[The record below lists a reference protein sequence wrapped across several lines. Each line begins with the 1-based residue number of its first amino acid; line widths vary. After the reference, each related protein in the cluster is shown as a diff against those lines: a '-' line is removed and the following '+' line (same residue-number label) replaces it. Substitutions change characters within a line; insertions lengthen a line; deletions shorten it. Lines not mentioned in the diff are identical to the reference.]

1 MKRLVR
7 DICTSRTYQLS
18 TQANETNATDET
30 NFSKSR
36 IRRLRAEV
44 LLDTLAQVTD
54 TPNKFRG
61 LPLGSR
67 AVNIADGN
75 TSTYFLTTFGRAT
88 RKTVCSC
95 EVKMEPN
102 LSQALH
108 LLNGDSVHNRI
119 IRGRV
124 INNMT
129 NEKMPPEEIVK
140 SLYRKT
146 LSRDPNE
153 AEVSKLNHA
162 IANAKDPEGKQVV
175 LEDIFWA
182 LLNSKEYLFNH

>member
-1 MKRLVR
+1 
-7 DICTSRTYQLS
+7 
-18 TQANETNATDET
+18 
-30 NFSKSR
+30 
-36 IRRLRAEV
+36 
-44 LLDTLAQVTD
+44 
-54 TPNKFRG
+54 
-61 LPLGSR
+61 
-67 AVNIADGN
+67 
-75 TSTYFLTTFGRAT
+75 
-88 RKTVCSC
+88 
-95 EVKMEPN
+95 MEPN

-124 INNMT
+124 INTMMS
-129 NEKMPPEEIVK
+129 EKMPPGEIVK

-153 AEVSKLNHA
+153 AEVSKLNHTL
-162 IANAKDPEGKQVV
+162 ANAKEPKEKQVV

>member
-1 MKRLVR
+1 
-7 DICTSRTYQLS
+7 
-18 TQANETNATDET
+18 
-30 NFSKSR
+30 
-36 IRRLRAEV
+36 
-44 LLDTLAQVTD
+44 
-54 TPNKFRG
+54 
-61 LPLGSR
+61 
-67 AVNIADGN
+67 
-75 TSTYFLTTFGRAT
+75 
-88 RKTVCSC
+88 
-95 EVKMEPN
+95 MEPN

-124 INNMT
+124 INKMID
-129 NEKMPPEEIVK
+129 EKMPPEEIVK

-153 AEVSKLNHA
+153 AEVSKLNHTL
-162 IANAKDPEGKQVV
+162 ANAREPKEKLVV